1 MSLRVLIVV
10 GDPVAGPKLRQ
21 LISNDGVEIVGET
34 EDGHRAAAEA
44 RDHRPDVIILACIP
58 ASGVGE
64 SVQRVLSVAPQ
75 GRALV
80 LTDRE
85 DSASVREAFGAGAS
99 GYLLKGADRA
109 DVLAAVRALASG
121 QSYMDPGLGARLIS
135 DQVRHRAHSDG
146 AGLTRR
152 QREVLRLLALGH
164 TNQKAAETL
173 ALSVRTVETHRA
185 HVMQKLRISS
195 RAEMVR
201 YALEHG
207 LLDDA

>member
-1 MSLRVLIVV
+1 MSLRVLIVA
-10 GDPVAGPKLRQ
+10 GDPVAGPQLRR

-34 EDGHRAAAEA
+34 DDVHGAAVEA
-44 RDHRPDVIILACIP
+44 RDRRPDVIILACLSP
-58 ASGVGE
+58 SVFGE
-64 SVQRVLSVAPQ
+64 SVQRVLAEVPH
-75 GRALV
+75 GKALV
-80 LTDRE
+80 LTDEE

-99 GYLLKGADRA
+99 GYLLKGAGRD

-121 QSYMDPGLGARLIS
+121 RSYMDPGLGARLIS
-135 DQVRHRAHSDG
+135 DQIRHRAHSE
-146 AGLTRR
+146 AGRLTRR

-164 TNQKAAETL
+164 TNQEAAETL